1 MRELD
6 TLLNDLV
13 IANRILSN
21 ENIVD
26 AYGHVSVRHPED
38 PSRFFLAR
46 SLSPDL
52 VERADIMEFT
62 LDGDPINDDRTPYHE
77 RFIHSAIYEARPD
90 VRAVVHAHAEDVLPF
105 SIAADTPLKPVI
117 HSGSFIGVQVPVWDI
132 ADNFGDTD
140 LLVRNQ
146 AHGRDLARSL
156 DGHNV
161 ALMRGH
167 GFAAAAKNLAEVV
180 RTAIYLPRNARAQF
194 AAIQLGNYKALSP
207 GEIAARASS
216 YKPGQLWRAW
226 EYWAHRAKCGH
237 LLVRWPGLTAGDT
250 K

>member
-6 TLLNDLV
+6 SLLNELV

-21 ENIVD
+21 EDIVD

-38 PSRFFLAR
+38 PSRFLLAR

-52 VERADIMEFT
+52 VERDDIMEFN
-62 LDGDPINDDRTPYHE
+62 LDGEAISDDRTPYHE

-90 VRAVVHAHAEDVLPF
+90 
-105 SIAADTPLKPVI
+105 DTPLKPVI
-117 HSGSFIGVQVPVWDI
+117 HSGSFIGAHVPVWDI

-156 DGHNV
+156 DGYNV

-167 GFAAAAKNLAEVV
+167 GFAAAARSLAEVV
-180 RTAIYLPRNARAQF
+180 RTSVYLPRNARAQF
-194 AAIQLGNYKALSP
+194 AAMQFGRYKALSA

-226 EYWAHRAKCGH
+226 EYWAHKAKCGH
-237 LLVRWPGLTAGDT
+237 LLVKWPGLTAGDT

>member
-6 TLLNDLV
+6 SLLNELV
-13 IANRILSN
+13 IANRILSH

-38 PSRFFLAR
+38 PSRFLLAR

-52 VERADIMEFT
+52 VERDDIMEFN
-62 LDGDPINDDRTPYHE
+62 LDGEAIGDDRTPYHE

-90 VRAVVHAHAEDVLPF
+90 VHAVVHAHAEDVLPF
-105 SIAADTPLKPVI
+105 SISDIPLKPVI
-117 HSGSFIGVQVPVWDI
+117 HSGSFIGAHVPVWDI

-167 GFAAAAKNLAEVV
+167 GFAAAARNLAEVV
-180 RTAIYLPRNARAQF
+180 RTSIYLPRNARAQF
-194 AAIQLGNYKALSP
+194 AAMQFGSYKALSA

-226 EYWAHRAKCGH
+226 EYWAHKAKCGH
-237 LLVRWPGLTAGDT
+237 LLVKWPGLTAGDT